1 MIKRYSRKE
10 LTNIW
15 EEKNKYRIWLD
26 IELAAAEGM
35 ERINLIPKGVS
46 KTVKSRAKINVKR
59 IHKIE
64 DKVKHDVIAFL
75 TSMNKVG
82 PRQASITRFI

>member
-35 ERINLIPKGVS
+35 EKIGLIP
-46 KTVKSRAKINVKR
+46 
-59 IHKIE
+59 
-64 DKVKHDVIAFL
+64 
-75 TSMNKVG
+75 
-82 PRQASITRFI
+82 

>member
-35 ERINLIPKGVS
+35 EKFGLVPKG
-46 KTVKSRAKINVKR
+46 TVKAV
-59 IHKIE
+59 
-64 DKVKHDVIAFL
+64 
-75 TSMNKVG
+75 
-82 PRQASITRFI
+82 

>member
-26 IELAAAEGM
+26 IELAATEGM

-46 KTVKSRAKINVKR
+46 KAVKSRAKLMLKEYIKL
-59 IHKIE
+59 KI
-64 DKVKHDVIAFL
+64 KL
-75 TSMNKVG
+75 STM
-82 PRQASITRFI
+82 